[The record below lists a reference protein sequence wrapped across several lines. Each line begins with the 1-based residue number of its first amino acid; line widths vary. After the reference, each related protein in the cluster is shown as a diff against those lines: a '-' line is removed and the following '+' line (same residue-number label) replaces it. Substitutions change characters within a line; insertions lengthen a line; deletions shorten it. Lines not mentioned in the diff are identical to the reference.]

1 MKKILFTFTGVIV
14 LIYTWLQLIFLG
26 GFTIENILLYPNVF
40 HDIPHSLEITSEFL
54 QVTNP
59 GSYFPILGMSVIV
72 VGIITFI
79 LTWRMK
85 SIRYWILSSVIVF
98 ILGNFIF
105 SVIYAWPRNQILFV
119 EGAAVHSIAYLQQIS
134 HEFILGNWVRVVTS
148 VVTALLAFTG
158 WMNFYRYK
166 ITSEKKS
173 SLLQ

>member
-1 MKKILFTFTGVIV
+1 MKKMLFTFTGVIV

-72 VGIITFI
+72 VGITTSI

-105 SVIYAWPRNQILFV
+105 SVIYAWPRNEILFV

-148 VVTALLAFTG
+148 VVTAVLAFAG
-158 WMNFYRYK
+158 WMKFYRNK
-166 ITSEKKS
+166 ITNEKKN
-173 SLLQ
+173 SLQ